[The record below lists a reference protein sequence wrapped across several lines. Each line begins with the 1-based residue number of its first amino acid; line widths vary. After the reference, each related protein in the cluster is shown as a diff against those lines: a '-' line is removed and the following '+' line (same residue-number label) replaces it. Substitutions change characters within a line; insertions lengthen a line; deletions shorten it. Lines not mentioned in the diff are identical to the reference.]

1 MSTTDAPLRAAVT
14 NGINSSAAG
23 FHQNAQRDSFYV
35 REGSAPTYP
44 SAAIQLEALHPF
56 LVYDIV
62 LFGSRSSSD
71 GMTDRY
77 TVYSIDGVDQ
87 VLDTKGNTSNVVT
100 FPSVAPSSSGQID
113 IGVRLL
119 TNDDTAL
126 LQQLDIAETDT
137 DHGYLSAMKVTTDG
151 IVKYS
156 TAGQVLTET
165 FDSLANSP
173 RNGTEPWSN
182 NSTLPGWYF
191 SRASGALASTYTIFD
206 GNGAKQ
212 DVLLSLG
219 QTDDSDRAMGFQSS
233 SSAGT
238 VHYGFRVE
246 NNTPITLD
254 EFHLGYT
261 GEQWRAVNSGEPSRI
276 IFEYQVFDS
285 GEGDLL
291 AATGWTAID
300 SLEFVAPHYHSSSD
314 YNTGLDGN
322 DPANREALYGM
333 ATDLP
338 WGPGQELWLRWTD
351 IHPPH
356 QMMGIDDVWF
366 RAVPEPC
373 SLMLLLAGGIVL
385 LGRRRR
391 KR

>member
-1 MSTTDAPLRAAVT
+1 
-14 NGINSSAAG
+14 
-23 FHQNAQRDSFYV
+23 
-35 REGSAPTYP
+35 
-44 SAAIQLEALHPF
+44 
-56 LVYDIV
+56 
-62 LFGSRSSSD
+62 
-71 GMTDRY
+71 MTDRY
-77 TVYSIDGVDQ
+77 TVYTIDGVEQ
-87 VLDTKGNTSNVVT
+87 VLDTRGNTSNVVT
-100 FPSVAPSSSGQID
+100 FSGVAPSSSGQID

-173 RNGTEPWSN
+173 RNGTESWSN

-219 QTDDSDRAMGFQSS
+219 QTDDSDRALGFQSS

-246 NNTPITLD
+246 NNTPMALD

-261 GEQWRAVNSGEPSRI
+261 GEQWRAVNSSDPSKI

-291 AATGWTAID
+291 ATSGWTAID
-300 SLEFVAPHYHSSSD
+300 SLEFTAPHYHSSSGD
-314 YNTGLDGN
+314 NRGLDGN
-322 DPANREALYGM
+322 DPDNREVVYGM
-333 ATDLP
+333 AMDVT

-366 RAVPEPC
+366 RAVPEP
-373 SLMLLLAGGIVL
+373 SSLLLLLVGGMAVL
-385 LGRRRR
+385 FRRRR
-391 KR
+391 QD